1 MNEPSA
7 VPVSR
12 PSLAVL
18 AHEGFPE
25 EQLIDVLEL
34 CRSFAGFLG
43 QPVAFGRGLETPL
56 HETLGELSAGAGRW
70 NFDFVAP
77 PTMTAASMSSADF
90 VYTEDGRPD
99 WGAMWT
105 GFCELA
111 LYGGPPH
118 RGEESALN
126 ARLEGEP
133 TPGLDA
139 IREIRRGIF
148 ETTGLFAEPYAPGW
162 LAVTCHSGR
171 MAAWLAASIILENV
185 EARFDG
191 EMLLVPAHESFTL
204 KNEVK
209 SVITVVAKTNHYW
222 QAHVAAREQAAAA
235 EAAG

>member
-1 MNEPSA
+1 MTEPLSS

-25 EQLIDVLEL
+25 EQLVDVLEL
-34 CRSFAGFLG
+34 CRSFAGFIG
-43 QPVAFGRGLETPL
+43 QPVAFARGLETPL
-56 HETLGELSAGAGRW
+56 HETLDQLHASRAW
-70 NFDFVAP
+70 NLDFVAP
-77 PTMTAASMSSADF
+77 QALPAATMSSADF
-90 VYTEDGRPD
+90 VYKDDGRPD

-118 RGEESALN
+118 RGEETALF
-126 ARLEGEP
+126 AQLEGEA

-139 IREIRRGIF
+139 IREIRRGIY
-148 ETTGLFAEPYAPGW
+148 ETTGLFAEQHSPGW
-162 LAVTCHSGR
+162 LAVSCHSPR
-171 MAAWLAASIILENV
+171 MAAWLAATIILENV
-185 EARFDG
+185 EARFEG
-191 EMLLVPAHESFTL
+191 ELLLVPAHESFTL

-222 QAHVAAREQAAAA
+222 QAHVAAVEQAAAA
-235 EAAG
+235 AN